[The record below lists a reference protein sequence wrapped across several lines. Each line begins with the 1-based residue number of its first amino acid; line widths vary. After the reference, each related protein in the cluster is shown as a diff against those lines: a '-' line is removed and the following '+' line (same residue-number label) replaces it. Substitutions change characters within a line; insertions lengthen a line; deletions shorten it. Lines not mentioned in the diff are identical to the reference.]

1 LDELATDPEGTNT
14 PLDWAKRDGY
24 QAGLNGSFGF
34 GRHEVVLDLDYRN
47 KQQQSNF
54 DYGFAADYREAALDM
69 WSFSPRVR
77 VPFETGG
84 ISHSLVLGVDLQ
96 RWDYRLHTSNGE
108 VNIGTPINR
117 VTADQNSAGL
127 YTRDEMQL
135 DSATRLTLGARY
147 EWFEIDAHDRFDPA
161 APGSLFGSGASP
173 DSKDDTQYAWELGL
187 NHRLNPQ
194 HALFAR
200 AARSF
205 RFATVDEI
213 YEGYPHEFQFL
224 KPQTSQ
230 DAQAGW
236 EWGRGAKRMRSAAYY
251 MRVKDEIHLDPY
263 TFDNT
268 NLPPL
273 ERYGLELEANSRL
286 SSVDVRAAYT
296 LAYAKFTGGSLNG
309 VELDGKD
316 VPLVPRNTLSLG
328 MARKKAVVDA
338 AIAAASDERGL
349 LLVITG
355 NGKGKS
361 TSAFGM
367 VARALGH
374 GMKVGVVQFIKS
386 RTDTGEEAFLGTHA
400 EWHVT
405 GDGFTWDTQNREQD
419 IATAERGW
427 AIAAR
432 MLADPSYQ
440 LVVLDE
446 LTYLLSYGY
455 LDADRVLDALAHRPA
470 MQHVVVTGRAA
481 TDALIELADTV
492 SVIADEKHAFRA
504 GVKAQP
510 GIDL

>member
-1 LDELATDPEGTNT
+1 MSETERNA
-14 PLDWAKRDGY
+14 
-24 QAGLNGSFGF
+24 
-34 GRHEVVLDLDYRN
+34 RH
-47 KQQQSNF
+47 
-54 DYGFAADYREAALDM
+54 
-69 WSFSPRVR
+69 
-77 VPFETGG
+77 
-84 ISHSLVLGVDLQ
+84 
-96 RWDYRLHTSNGE
+96 
-108 VNIGTPINR
+108 
-117 VTADQNSAGL
+117 
-127 YTRDEMQL
+127 
-135 DSATRLTLGARY
+135 
-147 EWFEIDAHDRFDPA
+147 
-161 APGSLFGSGASP
+161 
-173 DSKDDTQYAWELGL
+173 
-187 NHRLNPQ
+187 
-194 HALFAR
+194 
-200 AARSF
+200 AAR
-205 RFATVDEI
+205 
-213 YEGYPHEFQFL
+213 
-224 KPQTSQ
+224 
-230 DAQAGW
+230 
-236 EWGRGAKRMRSAAYY
+236 
-251 MRVKDEIHLDPY
+251 
-263 TFDNT
+263 
-268 NLPPL
+268 
-273 ERYGLELEANSRL
+273 
-286 SSVDVRAAYT
+286 
-296 LAYAKFTGGSLNG
+296 
-309 VELDGKD
+309 
-316 VPLVPRNTLSLG
+316 

>member
-1 LDELATDPEGTNT
+1 MNEAERNTD
-14 PLDWAKRDGY
+14 
-24 QAGLNGSFGF
+24 
-34 GRHEVVLDLDYRN
+34 
-47 KQQQSNF
+47 
-54 DYGFAADYREAALDM
+54 AD
-69 WSFSPRVR
+69 P
-77 VPFETGG
+77 
-84 ISHSLVLGVDLQ
+84 
-96 RWDYRLHTSNGE
+96 
-108 VNIGTPINR
+108 
-117 VTADQNSAGL
+117 
-127 YTRDEMQL
+127 
-135 DSATRLTLGARY
+135 
-147 EWFEIDAHDRFDPA
+147 
-161 APGSLFGSGASP
+161 
-173 DSKDDTQYAWELGL
+173 SK
-187 NHRLNPQ
+187 
-194 HALFAR
+194 
-200 AARSF
+200 AAR
-205 RFATVDEI
+205 
-213 YEGYPHEFQFL
+213 H
-224 KPQTSQ
+224 
-230 DAQAGW
+230 
-236 EWGRGAKRMRSAAYY
+236 AA
-251 MRVKDEIHLDPY
+251 R
-263 TFDNT
+263 
-268 NLPPL
+268 
-273 ERYGLELEANSRL
+273 
-286 SSVDVRAAYT
+286 
-296 LAYAKFTGGSLNG
+296 
-309 VELDGKD
+309 
-316 VPLVPRNTLSLG
+316 

-338 AIAAASDERGL
+338 AIAAAGDERGL

-386 RTDTGEEAFLGTHA
+386 RTDTGEEAFLGKHA